1 MNTAGRVDKTR
12 GETLERNFRMW
23 GRREEVRYEE
33 EGGGGEEER
42 EEEEEEK

>member
-12 GETLERNFRMW
+12 GETPERNFRMW

-33 EGGGGEEER
+33 EEEEEEER
-42 EEEEEEK
+42 EEEK